1 MKKCGIFSPFISFFI
16 AIINVW
22 EHNAHS
28 PICEFESGAGGMA
41 KRKFTVYLAGPISG
55 CNESQRDKWRESV
68 KEKYGKD
75 LEFVDPTEALK
86 DSRYDSYDIVKADLQ
101 AIEEADGLLV
111 NMWKESIGSAIGI
124 VRAYGAGKPVVV
136 ADPNHINNRILNYYA
151 DNIQDTPLKAANVL
165 LKLLR
170 ANAEWKVMK
179 SGERSDEPFE
189 RQKLMKAIRGAFR
202 EAECDD
208 LVVPRRVLEQVIDQL
223 DESNRGIK
231 EQFATRDINEKVVES
246 LKALEAD
253 PDYEQA
259 VKGVL
264 TKWQGYG
271 ESQSSAPEI
280 RSPRGGSSASAGGV
294 SSAKSHSTIWG
305 NTVNEL
311 KDIPSEQA
319 RSVFKGILAIPGVSR
334 ITLGPFSGQ
343 EERPDCRAFIERSG
357 KSSALDGKL
366 FDRGKKGTMQRFQV
380 WMDEDVD
387 KANILKRLITAKLQ
401 ETDCWTD

>member
-1 MKKCGIFSPFISFFI
+1 MHTLQ
-16 AIINVW
+16 AVT
-22 EHNAHS
+22 
-28 PICEFESGAGGMA
+28 ESGVGGMA

-55 CNESQRDKWRESV
+55 CNDSQRDKWRESV
-68 KEKYGKD
+68 KGKYGKD

-86 DSRYDSYDIVKADLQ
+86 EARYDIVKADLQ

-151 DNIQDTPLKAANVL
+151 DDILDTPLKAAKVL

-170 ANAEWKVMK
+170 ANADWKVTK
-179 SGERSDEPFE
+179 SGERPDEPFE

-208 LVVPRRVLEQVIDQL
+208 LVVPRLVLAQVIDQL
-223 DESNRGIK
+223 DKSNRRIK
-231 EQFATRDINEKVVES
+231 KQFATRDINEKVAES

-253 PDYEQA
+253 PDYKQA

-280 RSPRGGSSASAGGV
+280 RSPMGGPPASAGGV
-294 SSAKSHSTIWG
+294 SSNKSHSVIWG

-311 KDIPSEQA
+311 KDIPSEKA
-319 RSVFKGILAIPGVSR
+319 RSVFKEILAIPGVER
-334 ITLGPFSGQ
+334 ITLGPFSSQ
-343 EERPDCRAFIERSG
+343 EERPDFRVFIEGSEQP
-357 KSSALDGKL
+357 SALDGKL
-366 FDRGKKGTMQRFQV
+366 FDRGKKGKMQRFQV
-380 WMDEDVD
+380 WTDEDVD
-387 KANILKRLITAKLQ
+387 EADILKRIIAKLQ

>member
-1 MKKCGIFSPFISFFI
+1 MCTLQIY
-16 AIINVW
+16 
-22 EHNAHS
+22 
-28 PICEFESGAGGMA
+28 EFESGAGGMA

-55 CNESQRDKWRESV
+55 CNDSQRHLWREEV
-68 KEKYGKD
+68 KRKYGKD

-86 DSRYDSYDIVKADLQ
+86 EARYDIVEADLQ

-165 LKLLR
+165 LKLLQ
-170 ANAEWKVMK
+170 ANADWKVMK

-208 LVVPRRVLEQVIDQL
+208 LVVPRLVLELVIDQL
-223 DESNRGIK
+223 DKSDRRIK
-231 EQFATRDINEKVVES
+231 KQFAARDINEKVAKS
-246 LKALEAD
+246 LKALEAH
-253 PDYEQA
+253 PRYEQA

-264 TKWQGYG
+264 TKWRGYG

-280 RSPRGGSSASAGGV
+280 RSPMGGSPVSVGGV

-311 KDIPSEQA
+311 KDIPSEQT
-319 RSVFKGILAIPGVSR
+319 RSIFKGILAIPGVAR

-343 EERPDCRAFIERSG
+343 EERPDCRAFIERSE
-357 KSSALDGKL
+357 KSSAALDGKL

-387 KANILKRLITAKLQ
+387 KANILRRLITAKLQ
-401 ETDCWTD
+401 ETGCWAD

>member
-1 MKKCGIFSPFISFFI
+1 MR
-16 AIINVW
+16 ALQV
-22 EHNAHS
+22 AT
-28 PICEFESGAGGMA
+28 ESGAGGMA

-55 CNESQRDKWRESV
+55 CNDAQRHLWREEV
-68 KEKYGKD
+68 KKEYGKD

-86 DSRYDSYDIVKADLQ
+86 EARYDIVKADLQ

-151 DNIQDTPLKAANVL
+151 DDIQDAPLKAANALV
-165 LKLLR
+165 KLLR
-170 ANAEWKVMK
+170 ANADWKVMK
-179 SGERSDEPFE
+179 SGERPDEPFE

-208 LVVPRRVLEQVIDQL
+208 LVVPRLVLELVIDQL
-223 DESNRGIK
+223 DKSDRRIK
-231 EQFATRDINEKVVES
+231 KQFATRDINEKVAKS
-246 LKALEAD
+246 LKALEAN
-253 PDYEQA
+253 PRYEQA

-264 TKWQGYG
+264 AKWQGYG
-271 ESQSSAPEI
+271 KSQSSAPEI
-280 RSPRGGSSASAGGV
+280 RRPKGFSVVAGGV
-294 SSAKSHSTIWG
+294 SSAKSHSVIWG

-311 KDIPSEQA
+311 KDIPSAEA
-319 RSVFKGILAIPGVSR
+319 RSVFKDILAVPGVVE
-334 ITLGPFSGQ
+334 ITLGPFGRQ
-343 EERPDCRAFIERSG
+343 EERPDCRAFIQRSE
-357 KSSALDGKL
+357 KPSALDGKL

-387 KANILKRLITAKLQ
+387 EADMLERITAKLQ
-401 ETDCWTD
+401 ETGCWTD

>member
-1 MKKCGIFSPFISFFI
+1 
-16 AIINVW
+16 
-22 EHNAHS
+22 
-28 PICEFESGAGGMA
+28 MA

-55 CNESQRDKWRESV
+55 CNDSQRHLWREEV
-68 KEKYGKD
+68 KRKYGKD

-86 DSRYDSYDIVKADLQ
+86 EARYDIVEADLQ

-165 LKLLR
+165 LKLLQ
-170 ANAEWKVMK
+170 ANADWKVMK

-208 LVVPRRVLEQVIDQL
+208 LVVPRLVLELVINQL
-223 DESNRGIK
+223 DKSDRRIK
-231 EQFATRDINEKVVES
+231 KQFAARDINEKVAKS
-246 LKALEAD
+246 LKALEAH
-253 PDYEQA
+253 PRYEQA

-271 ESQSSAPEI
+271 KSQSSAPEI
-280 RSPRGGSSASAGGV
+280 RSPMGGPPASVGGV

-319 RSVFKGILAIPGVSR
+319 RSVFKGILAIPGVAR
-334 ITLGPFSGQ
+334 VTLGPFSGQ
-343 EERPDCRAFIERSG
+343 EERPDCCAFIERSE
-357 KSSALDGKL
+357 KSSAALDGKL
-366 FDRGKKGTMQRFQV
+366 FDRGSKGTMQRFQV

-387 KANILKRLITAKLQ
+387 KANILKRLITARLQ
-401 ETDCWTD
+401 ETGCWTD

>member
-1 MKKCGIFSPFISFFI
+1 
-16 AIINVW
+16 
-22 EHNAHS
+22 
-28 PICEFESGAGGMA
+28 MA

-55 CNESQRDKWRESV
+55 CNDAQRHLWREEV
-68 KEKYGKD
+68 KKEYGKD

-86 DSRYDSYDIVKADLQ
+86 EARYDIVKADLQ

-151 DNIQDTPLKAANVL
+151 DDIQDAPLKAANAL

-170 ANAEWKVMK
+170 ANADWKVMK
-179 SGERSDEPFE
+179 SGERPDEPFE

-208 LVVPRRVLEQVIDQL
+208 LVVPRLVLELVIDQL
-223 DESNRGIK
+223 DKSDRRIK
-231 EQFATRDINEKVVES
+231 KQFATRDINEKVAKS
-246 LKALEAD
+246 LKALEANS
-253 PDYEQA
+253 DYKQA

-264 TKWQGYG
+264 AKWQGY
-271 ESQSSAPEI
+271 EKSQSSAPEI
-280 RSPRGGSSASAGGV
+280 RRPMGGSPASAGGV

-305 NTVNEL
+305 KKVNEL
-311 KDIPSEQA
+311 KDIPSEKA
-319 RSVFKGILAIPGVSR
+319 RSLFKEILAIPGVER
-334 ITLGPFSGQ
+334 ITLGPFSRR
-343 EERPDCRAFIERSG
+343 EERPDCCAFIERSEEP
-357 KSSALDGKL
+357 SALDGKL
-366 FDRGKKGTMQRFQV
+366 FDRGKKGTMQMFQV
-380 WMDEDVD
+380 RIDKNVD
-387 KANILKRLITAKLQ
+387 KANILKRFITAKLQ